1 VTPTNLRAIWMKP
14 RKLVAPSSQAI
25 KLDAIRANA
34 GIEAKY
40 RKALQALIEEMS
52 RSVIYWTRAAWKKS
66 PPLMA
71 TDGIHMPFVDLR
83 RTMERLGRHWQR
95 RFDETADQLADVF
108 VNGATQHT
116 DAAMMAALKRAG
128 FTIKFQMTQAAKES
142 YQAVL
147 QENIALIKSIPAEYL
162 HDVQTAVWQ
171 SVKSGHDLGTLTDA
185 LRSKYAVSFK
195 RAALISRDQNNKAKA
210 VIENVRRQELGI
222 TTAIWQHSG
231 GGKEPRPSH
240 VEASGKSFELAKGMY
255 LDGEW
260 LLPGQAIN
268 CRCTSRAVI
277 PGFED

>member
-1 VTPTNLRAIWMKP
+1 MP
-14 RKLVAPSSQAI
+14 RELVAPTKEPI
-25 KLDAIRANA
+25 KLEAIRANV

-40 RKALQALIEEMS
+40 RKALQTLIDEMS

-66 PPLMA
+66 PPIMA
-71 TDGIHMPFVDLR
+71 VDGIHMPFVDLR
-83 RTMERLGRHWQR
+83 RTMERLSRHWQR
-95 RFDETADQLADVF
+95 KFDAIAPELADVF
-108 VNGATQHT
+108 VNGAAAHT
-116 DAAMMAALKRAG
+116 DAAMMAVLKKAG
-128 FTIKFQMTQAAKES
+128 FTVKFQMTQAASEG

-171 SVKSGHDLGTLTDA
+171 SVKSGHDLGTLTET
-185 LRSKYAVSFK
+185 LKSKYAISHK

-231 GGKEPRPSH
+231 AGKEPRPSH
-240 VEASGKSFELAKGMY
+240 VAANGKIFELAKGMY

-260 LLPGQAIN
+260 VLPGEAIN